1 MTSIINSSIKVAL
14 SKCVSSVFDETDS
27 AAVVFILKSL
37 VSILNLQSEVDVTTQ
52 SQSDGEDTED
62 RDLKY
67 PAG

>member
-14 SKCVSSVFDETDS
+14 SKCVSSVVDETDS
-27 AAVVFILKSL
+27 AAVVFFLKSL